1 MAAPLNDEALDI
13 LFRSARTYNAWQDR
27 DVSETTLQKLYN
39 LMKMAPTSANCQ
51 PARLV
56 FITSPESKAELK
68 PLLSEGNQDKSMAA
82 PVTVIVAHDTRFYEH
97 LPELFPH
104 TDARSWFEGKPEKIA
119 ETAFRNGS
127 LQGAYLI
134 MAARSLGLDC
144 GPMSGF
150 DTDGVNRH
158 YFPDG
163 RFQANFLINI
173 GYGDS
178 SGLQQRHPRLPF
190 EDACQIL

>member
-56 FITSPESKAELK
+56 FITSPEAKAELK

-163 RFQANFLINI
+163 RFQANFLVNI
-173 GYGDS
+173 GYGDAG
-178 SGLQQRHPRLPF
+178 GLQQRHPRLPF
-190 EDACQIL
+190 EDACRIL

>member
-1 MAAPLNDEALDI
+1 MAAPLHDEALDT

-27 DVSETTLQKLYN
+27 EIADGTLQKLYN
-39 LMKMAPTSANCQ
+39 LTKMGPTSTNCQ

-56 FITSPESKAELK
+56 FVKTDAAKQRLK

-82 PVTVIVAHDTRFYEH
+82 PVTVIVAHDSQFYEH
-97 LPELFPH
+97 LPTLFPH
-104 TDARSWFEGKPEKIA
+104 TDAKSWFEGKPEKIV

-134 MAARSLGLDC
+134 LAARALGLDC

-150 DTDGVNRH
+150 DADGVNQAF
-158 YFPDG
+158 FPEG

-178 SGLQQRHPRLPF
+178 KGMHERAPRLPF
-190 EDACQIL
+190 DEACEIL

>member
-27 DVSETTLQKLYN
+27 EVSETTLQKLYN

-56 FITSPESKAELK
+56 FITSPEAKAELK

-82 PVTVIVAHDTRFYEH
+82 PVTVIVAHDTRFHEH

-190 EDACQIL
+190 EDACRIL